1 LRGKGWIAPFRQW
14 NSCLIWGLGS
24 FTLHFIIVNEAIL
37 IRGGRVIDPASGFDQ
52 TADVLIDGGV
62 VREISSDPSRLKSL
76 GLSRD
81 VQTVD
86 AEGCIVSPGLVDIHV
101 HFREPSPIHRETI
114 GTGAASAIH
123 GGFTTVCCMPNTNPA
138 LDSAA
143 MVEFIHHKAALA
155 NKARV
160 FVVGCASKNRKG
172 EELAEI
178 GSMAKAGAVAFSDDG
193 EVVADAGLMSKALRT
208 VAAFDSVFMQ
218 HCQEPT
224 LTRGGVMNAGPL
236 ANKLGLGGWPAIAEE
251 VIIERDI
258 RLNRDIGCRYHA
270 QHVSSGGS
278 AELIRAA
285 RAKAQPVTGE
295 VSPHHLLLTEE
306 ACADYDTNAKMNP
319 PLRTKRDIDQLK
331 QAVADGTITVL
342 ATDHAPH
349 LPQTKH
355 TDFASASFGIVGLDC
370 ALPLY
375 AKALIADGVLDWP
388 AMLAMMTINPAR
400 LVRLDR
406 QGIGRLAVGL
416 PADLTVIDPDLE
428 WTIDATQ
435 FATAGRNC
443 PFHGWPMTGQ
453 AVSTIVAGEVKTLRS
468 AVCAKV

>member
-1 LRGKGWIAPFRQW
+1 M
-14 NSCLIWGLGS
+14 
-24 FTLHFIIVNEAIL
+24 TLHFTIVSQAIF

-52 TADVLIDGGV
+52 TADVLIEGGV
-62 VREISSDPSRLKSL
+62 VREIESVRSRLKSL
-76 GLSRD
+76 PRSGD
-81 VQTVD
+81 VKTIE

-101 HFREPSPIHRETI
+101 HFREPSPVHRETI
-114 GTGAASAIH
+114 ASGAASAIN

-155 NKARV
+155 AQARV

-193 EVVADAGLMSKALRT
+193 EVLADAGLMAKALRT

-236 ANKLGLGGWPAIAEE
+236 ATKLGLGGWPAIAEE
-251 VIIERDI
+251 IIIERDI

-270 QHVSSGGS
+270 QHVSSAGS
-278 AELIRAA
+278 AELIRSA
-285 RAKAQPVTGE
+285 RAKSQPVTGE

-306 ACADYDTNAKMNP
+306 ACANYDTNSKMNP
-319 PLRTKRDIDQLK
+319 PLRTRRDIDKLK

-349 LPQTKH
+349 LPHTKQ

-375 AKALIADGVLDWP
+375 VQALIDDGVLDWP

-406 QGIGRLAVGL
+406 NGVGRLGVGL
-416 PADLTVIDPDLE
+416 PGDVTVIDPALE
-428 WTIDATQ
+428 WTLDVQ
-435 FATAGRNC
+435 GFATTGLNC
-443 PFHGWPMTGQ
+443 PFDGWRVRGQ
-453 AVSTIVAGEVKTLRS
+453 AISTIVGGQVKMLRNPVG
-468 AVCAKV
+468 ATV